1 MQKLSKINKRGQVGL
16 DVVKK
21 VMLSFLV
28 LAVLGIAVLLALSS
42 LDDAGIFTSGSTA
55 DTQSGN
61 IIGNVSTSLGDFFG
75 NTGTIFSILVVVVI
89 ILAIAIIIAV
99 VSRFGSGSSSV

>member
-1 MQKLSKINKRGQVGL
+1 MQRLKINKRGQLGL

-21 VMLSFLV
+21 VVLAFLV
-28 LAVLGIAVLLALSS
+28 LAVLGIAVLLS
-42 LDDAGIFTSGSTA
+42 LTSLQDANLFTA
-55 DTQSGN
+55 DSLADN
-61 IIGNVSTSLGDFFG
+61 NSDYIIGNTSTALADFFG

-99 VSRFGSGSSSV
+99 VSRFGSGNRAL